1 MYKVILAT
9 ALFVTMF
16 SGCKSKSAFNFS
28 ENIVAKEKSLM
39 ADIAITENKVEQYAA
54 AEQYDSV
61 AIAAA
66 NMEGLV
72 QKKIEEIE
80 ALPLPKANKAAEFKA
95 AALRYFKFIK
105 SLYTGYK
112 DWGKAATEEE
122 RAAIFTNLQKIDTEK
137 EAAVDD
143 MQMAQKK
150 YAEANGLKMEK

>member
-1 MYKVILAT
+1 MYKIILT
-9 ALFVTMF
+9 TSLFVTLF

-28 ENIVAKEKSLM
+28 EDIVAKEKSLM
-39 ADIAITENKVEQYAA
+39 ADITTTENKVEQYAA

-61 AIAAA
+61 AVVAAS
-66 NMEGLV
+66 MEGLV

-122 RAAIFTNLQKIDTEK
+122 RAAIFNNLQKIDTEK

-143 MQMAQKK
+143 MQIAQKK

>member
-1 MYKVILAT
+1 MYKLILT
-9 ALFVTMF
+9 AALIVTMF

-28 ENIVAKEKSLM
+28 EDIVAKEKSLM

-61 AIAAA
+61 AITAA

>member
-1 MYKVILAT
+1 MCKVILAT
-9 ALFVTMF
+9 ALFVALF

-28 ENIVAKEKSLM
+28 EDIVAKEKSLM
-39 ADIAITENKVEQYAA
+39 ADIAITEDKVELYAA
-54 AEQYDSV
+54 AKQYDSV

-66 NMEGLV
+66 SMEGMV

-95 AALRYFKFIK
+95 AALRYFTFIK

-112 DWGKAATEEE
+112 DWGNAATDEE
-122 RAAIFTNLQKIDTEK
+122 RAEIFTSLQKIDNEK
-137 EAAVDD
+137 EAAVDE
-143 MQMAQKK
+143 MQVAQKK